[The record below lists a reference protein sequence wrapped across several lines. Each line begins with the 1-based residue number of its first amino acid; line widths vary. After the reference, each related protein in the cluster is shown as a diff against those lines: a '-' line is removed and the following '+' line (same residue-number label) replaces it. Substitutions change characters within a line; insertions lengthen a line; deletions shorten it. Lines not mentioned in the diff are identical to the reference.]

1 MLDPEVEC
9 SLRILED
16 TEFRPPSALQRLAAW
31 PLYHFF
37 YALARLIPSR
47 WLIEEPAVTPRTT
60 RGKIAG
66 WAYSGAYFYDER
78 RAGRI

>member
-31 PLYHFF
+31 PLHHFF
-37 YALARLIPSR
+37 HALARLIPSR
-47 WLIEEPAVTPRTT
+47 WLIEEPAVTPPTT
-60 RGKIAG
+60 RGKIAV
-66 WAYSGAYFYDER
+66 WAYSNAYFYDER